1 MSDTDNQSKDIAAL
15 PHPLG
20 VAPQWIDS
28 AGRKI
33 ALHVSRPAR
42 IDLPTV
48 PPLVLVHSVN
58 AGASAVEMHSL
69 FRRQAQSQNRAVVAL
84 DLPGFGASERTPG
97 HVTPAT
103 MARAI
108 SDSLEWTQ
116 RHVAPGPADV
126 VALSL
131 GCEFATLAALS
142 HPRAVRSL
150 ALISPTGMERRRIG
164 EPYVQG
170 GTRRNALVAAM
181 LALPGAGRALHT
193 ALGSRLSTRWLLAR
207 TWGTPLV
214 DESLLAH
221 AEAHSR
227 VTGSHHAA
235 SDLLSGSL
243 FTRGIVS
250 AYPRLDMPVLVAHG
264 RRGKSTDFEAYG
276 HVASRGSA
284 SWQRRIFDTGGMPH
298 LEWPSDFEAAYQSWL
313 TGHVVPWA
321 ASPMTVLSEA
331 AKPKVSEA
339 MNEVSRIG
347 RRLGSPSPVRAGA
360 PLAGAG

>member
-1 MSDTDNQSKDIAAL
+1 MSDTDSQSKDIAAL
-15 PHPLG
+15 PHTLG

-42 IDLPTV
+42 TCTPTA

-69 FRRQAQSQNRAVVAL
+69 FRRQAQNQNRAVVAL

-97 HVTPAT
+97 HLTPAI

-108 SDSLEWTQ
+108 VDTLEWTQ
-116 RHVAPGPADV
+116 RHLAPGPADV

-131 GCEFATLAALS
+131 SCEFAALAALS
-142 HPRAVRSL
+142 QPLAVRSL
-150 ALISPTGMERRRIG
+150 ALISPTGMERHRTG
-164 EPYVQG
+164 EPYVLG
-170 GTRRNALVAAM
+170 GTRKNALTAAV
-181 LALPGAGRALHT
+181 LALPGAGRALHA
-193 ALGSRLSTRWLLAR
+193 ALSLRMATRWLLAR
-207 TWGTPLV
+207 SWGTLLF
-214 DESLLAH
+214 DDSLLVH

-227 VTGSHHAA
+227 VPGSHHAA
-235 SDLLSGSL
+235 MAYLSGVL

-250 AYPRLDMPVLVAHG
+250 AYPRLAMPVLVAHG
-264 RRGKSTDFEAYG
+264 RRGACTDFEAYG
-276 HVASRGSA
+276 HVAALGLA

-313 TGHVVPWA
+313 TGHVLPWT
-321 ASPMTVLSEA
+321 ASPMALPSEA
-331 AKPKVSEA
+331 AKPKVPVA

-347 RRLGSPSPVRAGA
+347 RRLGNPVRAGA